1 MDIDKKFF
9 ITHQPIKC
17 NKEHYRVFNEA
28 ILQALSDIMTTGDVS
43 KMRELDSLDIGA
55 MLKPAFRDFYNE
67 TIKWF
72 KQNKDVLSVVRNHKD
87 VLLFFIKG
95 KGKSLID
102 NLHKEGKIINWPV
115 LASAISEP
123 SFDFSN
129 SNAYEYFV
137 SESNRLNAKYAKTDD
152 KNY

>member
-1 MDIDKKFF
+1 MEIDKRFF
-9 ITHQPIKC
+9 ITYPPVQC
-17 NKEHYRVFNEA
+17 SKEHYKVFNEA
-28 ILQALSDIMTTGDVS
+28 ILQALSDIMTNGDVS
-43 KMRELDSLDIGA
+43 RMRELDDLDIGA

-72 KQNKDVLSVVRNHKD
+72 KQNKDLLPVIRNHKD
-87 VLLFFIKG
+87 VLLFFVKG
-95 KGKSLID
+95 KGRKLID

-137 SESNRLNAKYAKTDD
+137 SEANRLNTKYAKSDD